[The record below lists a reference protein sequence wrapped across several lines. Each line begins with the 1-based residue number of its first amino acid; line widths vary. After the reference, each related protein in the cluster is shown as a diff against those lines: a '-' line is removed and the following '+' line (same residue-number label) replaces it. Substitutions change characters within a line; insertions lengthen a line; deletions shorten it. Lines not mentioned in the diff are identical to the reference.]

1 MLARLDCP
9 LLDYTIEKLISS
21 AFWPM
26 RGVLAMQIPTAAQAD
41 AAPPIRLIFGA
52 LMLVMLLA
60 SLDSTIVST
69 ALPTIVGE
77 FGGLEHLSWI
87 VTAYMLA
94 QTIVTPLYGK
104 LGDLFGRKIVLQA
117 AIVLFLAGSV
127 LCGLSQSM
135 GQLIAFRAIQGFGGG
150 GLTVLT
156 MAAVADIVPPRDR
169 GRYQGYFGAVYG
181 LSTVLGPVI
190 GGFFVQHLSWR
201 WIFYINLPLGAV
213 ALGVIAFVFT
223 SPAERKR
230 PAIDVGGAALMAIML
245 TALVMFTSLGGHSY
259 AWTSPTIL
267 GLVALTLAALCGF
280 IAVERRAT
288 EPILPLGLFSN
299 ATFVIAST
307 ASFIVGLAMFGS
319 VTYLPVYL
327 QVVKGVSP
335 STAGLLLTPMMAGLL
350 ASSITGGQ
358 FISRMGRYRMLPILG
373 TAIMATG
380 LGLLSTLDVASPT
393 WATSVYALLLGI
405 GIGMVMQVLVLAVQ
419 NAVDYRD
426 LGVATSGAT
435 LFRSTGGSVGV
446 AVFGAIFAGNLANGL
461 AARMPPG
468 THVATVSSAEGV
480 AALPAGIRGLYLDVF
495 TAALQPVFLAAAV
508 IALLAFGL
516 TWLLKETPLR
526 ETARA
531 ETIAES
537 FAMPQDAT
545 SLDELEKIVRR
556 LGERENRWDTF
567 RRIIAAS
574 GIELA
579 PTEVWLLGQVC
590 RAERPVTAA
599 DIARRHAVAPEQIV
613 IVAGRLAEKHLL
625 TTDPGG
631 SLVAST
637 QGRADYDRIVA
648 GYRER
653 TAAFVERWS
662 PEEHAEVRA
671 MLTRLARDLV
681 ADLPI
686 EAVGYGR

>member
-1 MLARLDCP
+1 
-9 LLDYTIEKLISS
+9 
-21 AFWPM
+21 
-26 RGVLAMQIPTAAQAD
+26 MQIPTAADPD
-41 AAPPIRLIFGA
+41 ATPPIRLIFAA

-60 SLDSTIVST
+60 SLDGTIVST

-77 FGGLEHLSWI
+77 FGGLAHLSWI

-117 AIVLFLAGSV
+117 AIVLFLAGSA

-156 MAAVADIVPPRDR
+156 MAAVADVVPPRDR

-223 SPAERKR
+223 SAAERTR
-230 PAIDVGGAALMAIML
+230 PAIDVGGAVLMAVML
-245 TALVMFTSLGGHSY
+245 TALVMFTSLGGHSF
-259 AWTSPTIL
+259 AWTSPIIL
-267 GLVALTLAALCGF
+267 GLIALTLAALAGF
-280 IAVERRAT
+280 VAVERLAA
-288 EPILPLGLFSN
+288 EPILPLGLFTN

-335 STAGLLLTPMMAGLL
+335 ATAGLLLTPMMGGLL
-350 ASSITGGQ
+350 ASSILGGQ
-358 FISRMGRYRMLPILG
+358 FISRVGRYRMLPIIG
-373 TAIMATG
+373 TAVMATG
-380 LGLLSTLDVASPT
+380 LGLLSTLGVASPT
-393 WATSVYALLLGI
+393 WATSLYALLLGI

-419 NAVDYRD
+419 NAVAYRD

-468 THVATVSSAEGV
+468 THVASVSSAEGV
-480 AALPAGIRGLYLDVF
+480 AALPVGIRDLYLDVF
-495 TAALQPVFLAAAV
+495 TAALQPVFFAAAI

-545 SLDELEKIVRR
+545 SLEELEKIVRR
-556 LGERENRWDTF
+556 LGERENRWDAF
-567 RRIIAAS
+567 RRIIAAA

-579 PTEVWLLGQVC
+579 PAEMWLLGQVC
-590 RAERPVTAA
+590 RAERSVTAV
-599 DIARRHAVAPEQIV
+599 DIAGRHAVSPAQIT

-625 TTDPGG
+625 TTDPNGT
-631 SLVAST
+631 LLAT
-637 QGRADYDRIVA
+637 RQGRADYDRVVA

-662 PEEHAEVRA
+662 PEDHAEVRA

-681 ADLPI
+681 ADLPV
-686 EAVGYGR
+686 EAVRYTR